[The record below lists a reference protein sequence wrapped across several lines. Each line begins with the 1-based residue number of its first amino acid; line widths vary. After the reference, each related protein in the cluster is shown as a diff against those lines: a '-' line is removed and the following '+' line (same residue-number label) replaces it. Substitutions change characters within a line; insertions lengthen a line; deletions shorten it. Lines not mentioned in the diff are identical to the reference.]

1 VLDSRNT
8 VQSGSGVDRLT
19 LLSRSNTDS
28 SEIFSRNWPVA
39 VILNLA
45 NCLLQERQ
53 GETAMVDFKTAI
65 RTTLLIV
72 DDDVQQL
79 EMRTLVLKMS
89 GFTVL
94 TATAPVE
101 AISIMA
107 QHPHPQNRHCDPG
120 LQHAGNERLCA
131 RRLPANALPR
141 PENHPA
147 LRCS

>member
-1 VLDSRNT
+1 MLDSRNT

-65 RTTLLIV
+65 RTTHLIV

-79 EMRTLVLKMS
+79 EMRTLVLKIRAS
-89 GFTVL
+89 
-94 TATAPVE
+94 
-101 AISIMA
+101 
-107 QHPHPQNRHCDPG
+107 
-120 LQHAGNERLCA
+120 LC
-131 RRLPANALPR
+131 
-141 PENHPA
+141 
-147 LRCS
+147 